1 MKTPPKTGTVKV
13 DFKLPGRT
21 IYNLSKTIGLDAKFG
36 QINLIRSVPIVTRDR
51 HEICIRGMI
60 NTFPTK
66 APVMNPALVR
76 VYAFWVP
83 FRLYMPELRLNDA
96 SISLINGKVGSN
108 FTNAPFP
115 VAPYPGS
122 SLDRDY
128 QYASDEGDIDA
139 YWSKVVD
146 NISISNNNANP
157 NSSDLLA
164 GSWSNYWVQKHS
176 LLEQIG
182 FEQRATSAIGLQTY
196 LEILRSKVR
205 NTEVTD
211 ARFDNLGST
220 PKTYNAF
227 RVLAYYD
234 IFRNYFANPNEE
246 FYPIYVN
253 PPEVT
258 TAPTPCLSGLPF
270 QSLQDYFNNQM
281 FIDSWAV
288 QNDPVGILDD
298 LPSVYAGPSKVD
310 AKAVDRLPWQ
320 DVYGNGLTSM
330 DAAGI
335 VTKCHLPDINSTFI
349 GSAQYQN
356 VIARSVVN
364 VVGNQLNLNDL
375 LVGERLYNYYQK
387 QAAVG
392 GRFDEFMYAEYGV
405 DIRKYLDIPTFI
417 RSWSFELGFNAVV
430 STNAPDP
437 TQTTGLGQLGG
448 RGVGSLSYDPSNKK
462 SRNANMMAFSS
473 DEPGELMFL
482 LTIDPKPSYSTGID
496 WSLLNQRFDDFYTPS
511 LDRLGMQPV
520 FRSQVNTAITPSN
533 QLALYNDYQSA
544 SMPSP
549 FEDVIGYQPAWT
561 EYKSETN
568 RVMGDLAD
576 RLAYWSLLRDTSVEL
591 PIISEGGQLDGY
603 WGYTSYIIPSMY
615 NTPFQDTTEEGY
627 PFICQ
632 FCFDHVVKRAM
643 SARTMT
649 GFAEGS
655 L

>member
-21 IYNLSKTIGLDAKFG
+21 IYNLSKTVGLDAKFG

-51 HEICIRGMI
+51 HEINIRGMI

-96 SISLINGKVGSN
+96 SIALINGKVGSN

-115 VAPYPGS
+115 VAPYPGA
-122 SLDRDY
+122 SLDKAFKLY
-128 QYASDEGDIDA
+128 HEGSDEADFFGLIDN
-139 YWSKVVD
+139 
-146 NISISNNNANP
+146 NIAIGNNNANP
-157 NSSDLLA
+157 NSSALLDA
-164 GSWSNYWVQKHS
+164 SWSNYWVQKHS

-182 FEQRATSAIGLQTY
+182 FEQRATSALSLQAY
-196 LEILRSKVR
+196 LEVLRAA
-205 NTEVTD
+205 VTND
-211 ARFDNLGST
+211 DLSIDRFDDLGST
-220 PKTYNAF
+220 PKVYNAF

-246 FYPIYVN
+246 FYPIYTAPIGVTYN
-253 PPEVT
+253 PPQR
-258 TAPTPCLSGLPF
+258 LMGLPF
-270 QSLQDYFNNQM
+270 QFLQEYFNNQM
-281 FIDSWAV
+281 FIDSWA
-288 QNDPVGILDD
+288 QKDDPGAILDD
-298 LPSVYAGPSKVD
+298 LPSVYAAPSKSEPQSIQ
-310 AKAVDRLPWQ
+310 RLPWQ
-320 DVYGNGLTSM
+320 NAYGDGLTSC

-364 VVGNQLNLNDL
+364 VIGNQLNLNDL

-437 TQTTGLGQLGG
+437 TESTGLGQLGG
-448 RGVGSLSYDPSNKK
+448 RGVGSLSYDPNDKK
-462 SRNANMMAFSS
+462 SRNSNMMAFSS

-496 WSLLNQRFDDFYTPS
+496 WSLLNERFDDFYTPS

-520 FRSQVNTAITPSN
+520 FRSQVNTTITPSN
-533 QLALYNDYQSA
+533 QLALYNDYLSHSWQ
-544 SMPSP
+544 SP
-549 FEDVIGYQPAWT
+549 FEDVVGYQPAWT

-576 RLAYWSLLRDTSVEL
+576 NLAYWSLIRDTSAEL
-591 PIISEGGQLDGY
+591 PILIDGGVADGF